1 LLRAGVEIHEY
12 RPQVLH
18 AKLFILGDAVYAGS
32 ANLDFRSLKLN
43 YELMVRFEDAET
55 VARANKIFDELLTCS
70 KRIEKSAWK
79 KSRSFWTRWKE
90 RWANILLARVDPY
103 LSLRQWRALPK

>member
-1 LLRAGVEIHEY
+1 M
-12 RPQVLH
+12 LH
-18 AKLFILGDAVYAGS
+18 AKLFIVGGAVYGGS

-43 YELMVRFEDAET
+43 YELMARFET
-55 VARANKIFDELLTCS
+55 VAVVAEANEIFDAMLTRS
-70 KRIEKSAWK
+70 QRIEKTAWK